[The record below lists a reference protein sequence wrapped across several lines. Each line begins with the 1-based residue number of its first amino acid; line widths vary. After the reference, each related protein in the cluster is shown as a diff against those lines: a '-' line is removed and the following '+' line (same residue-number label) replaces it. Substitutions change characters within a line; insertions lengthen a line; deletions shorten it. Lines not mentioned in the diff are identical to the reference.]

1 LHLAGNKADFG
12 KEYADT
18 YIYIYIERF
27 MYMHI
32 GGASAHVAHD
42 SGLSIGELFKANF
55 N

>member
-1 LHLAGNKADFG
+1 MQIRV
-12 KEYADT
+12 